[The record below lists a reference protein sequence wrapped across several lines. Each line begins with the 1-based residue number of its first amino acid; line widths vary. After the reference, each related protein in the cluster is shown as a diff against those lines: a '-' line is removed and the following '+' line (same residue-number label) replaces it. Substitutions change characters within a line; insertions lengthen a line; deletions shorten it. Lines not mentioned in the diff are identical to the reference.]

1 MSLSLGTSD
10 QVRPS
15 FIVFCFL
22 LPILIH
28 FVSLLSA
35 GHRIVLCVLYCTV
48 LYCTVLYC
56 TVLYC
61 TVDSWPAP
69 ASFSWGFNNS
79 KDAVKLG
86 RELYSVAGHQ
96 VQQTTFIY

>member
-1 MSLSLGTSD
+1 MRAEKETFGANIGAV
-10 QVRPS
+10 VR
-15 FIVFCFL
+15 VRCR
-22 LPILIH
+22 
-28 FVSLLSA
+28 VD
-35 GHRIVLCVLYCTV
+35 RYCTV
-48 LYCTVLYC
+48 LYCTVLH
-56 TVLYC
+56 C

-96 VQQTTFIY
+96 EQADYFYLLTPQFNKQMAESC

>member
-1 MSLSLGTSD
+1 MRAEKETFGANIGAV
-10 QVRPS
+10 VR
-15 FIVFCFL
+15 VRCR
-22 LPILIH
+22 
-28 FVSLLSA
+28 VD
-35 GHRIVLCVLYCTV
+35 R
-48 LYCTVLYC
+48 YCTVLYC

-96 VQQTTFIY
+96 GQQTTFIY